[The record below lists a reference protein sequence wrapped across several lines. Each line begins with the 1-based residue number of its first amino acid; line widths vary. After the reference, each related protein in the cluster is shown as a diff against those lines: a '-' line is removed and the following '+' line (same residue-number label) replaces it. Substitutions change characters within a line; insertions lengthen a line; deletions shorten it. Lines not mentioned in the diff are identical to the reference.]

1 MGLIVKR
8 HGSWQHRAE
17 VASPLDACVHRLS
30 RRPIPASKP
39 ADTTVEAGH
48 PLRGRWQRERQS
60 LTSAA

>member
-8 HGSWQHRAE
+8 HGAGQHRAE
-17 VASPLDACVHRLS
+17 VASLLDAGVHRLS
-30 RRPIPASKP
+30 PRPIPASKP
-39 ADTTVEAGH
+39 TDTRVEGGH